1 MTDNPSALN
10 IILIDDHPA
19 IRKGLGIL
27 LGTRQHRISAEVNS
41 LAEARKVLDQ
51 QNFDI
56 ALLDLSLQDGSGLDL
71 IPDLERLHI
80 AALVY
85 SMHEEAGLIDR
96 AFRSGA
102 IGYVSK
108 QEDADILFEAIDTVL
123 AGKKYLSPCVAQCL
137 EQNEKEERLEES
149 LSDRERQI
157 FSLMGQGFGNTEIA
171 DKLGLSRRTVET
183 YCNRMVSKFDLN
195 GRKELRKYAIS
206 AS

>member
-1 MTDNPSALN
+1 MKDNPSALKF
-10 IILIDDHPA
+10 ILIDDHPA

-27 LGTRQHRISAEVNS
+27 LGTRQHRIAAEVNS
-41 LAEARKVLDQ
+41 LAEARKVLNN

-56 ALLDLSLQDGSGLDL
+56 ALLDLSLKDGSGLEL
-71 IPDLERLHI
+71 LPDLERLDI

-96 AFRSGA
+96 AFRCGA
-102 IGYVSK
+102 LGYVSK
-108 QEDADILFEAIDTVL
+108 QEDADVLFEAISTVA
-123 AGKKYLSPCVAQCL
+123 AGKRYLSPCVVHCL
-137 EQNEKEERLEES
+137 DQSEKEEKLEES

-157 FSLMGQGFGNTEIA
+157 FTLMGQGFGNTEIA
-171 DKLGLSRRTVET
+171 DELGLSRRTVET
-183 YCNRMVSKFDLN
+183 YCNRMARKFDLN